1 MIDDIG
7 MICIRLVTRNIYICV
22 LEEILREH
30 FLILHYYR
38 IGWSMFFP
46 RPPRSEENFPL
57 AINKRTIRQS
67 GWAVITCAMNN
78 ERDGKKADFCGM
90 LKRESLDNGGVS
102 RRRGTETK
110 KKEKNNKILIDSLEN
125 IGLSPISF
133 RAKIVSMCI
142 FWWEG
147 TFRLNSDFEVE
158 FEIRNWILNRG
169 NDFVGP
175 IDWIHFQ
182 TNVSNDKKRSG

>member
-1 MIDDIG
+1 MTSG
-7 MICIRLVTRNIYICV
+7 WFAFVWLREIYIYVCV

-90 LKRESLDNGGVS
+90 LKRESLDNGGAS

-110 KKEKNNKILIDSLEN
+110 KKRKKQQNSYRLVGEHRFIADIISSENRINVYILMGGN
-125 IGLSPISF
+125 
-133 RAKIVSMCI
+133 VSI
-142 FWWEG
+142 K
-147 TFRLNSDFEVE
+147 FRLRSRVWNSKLNFEPRKWFRRSNWLNIHTFSNERVE
-158 FEIRNWILNRG
+158 W
-169 NDFVGP
+169 
-175 IDWIHFQ
+175 
-182 TNVSNDKKRSG
+182 

>member
-1 MIDDIG
+1 MTSG
-7 MICIRLVTRNIYICV
+7 WFAFVWLREIYIYMCV

-90 LKRESLDNGGVS
+90 LKRESLDNGGAS

-110 KKEKNNKILIDSLEN
+110 KKRKKQQNSYRLVGEHRFIADIISSENRINVYILMGGN
-125 IGLSPISF
+125 
-133 RAKIVSMCI
+133 VSI
-142 FWWEG
+142 K
-147 TFRLNSDFEVE
+147 FRLRSRVWNSKLNFEPRKWFRRSNWLNIHTFSNERVE
-158 FEIRNWILNRG
+158 W
-169 NDFVGP
+169 
-175 IDWIHFQ
+175 
-182 TNVSNDKKRSG
+182 

>member
-1 MIDDIG
+1 MTSGWFAFVWLREIY
-7 MICIRLVTRNIYICV
+7 IYICV

-38 IGWSMFFP
+38 IGWSMFLP
-46 RPPRSEENFPL
+46 RIPPRSEENFPL

-90 LKRESLDNGGVS
+90 LKRESLDNGGAS

-110 KKEKNNKILIDSLEN
+110 KKRKKQQNSYRLVGEHRFIADIISSENRINVYILMGGN
-125 IGLSPISF
+125 
-133 RAKIVSMCI
+133 VSI
-142 FWWEG
+142 K
-147 TFRLNSDFEVE
+147 FRLRSRVWNSKLNFEPRKWFRRSNWLNTFSNERVE
-158 FEIRNWILNRG
+158 W
-169 NDFVGP
+169 
-175 IDWIHFQ
+175 
-182 TNVSNDKKRSG
+182 

>member
-1 MIDDIG
+1 MTSG
-7 MICIRLVTRNIYICV
+7 WFAFVWLREIYIYVCV

-90 LKRESLDNGGVS
+90 LKRESLDNGGAS

-110 KKEKNNKILIDSLEN
+110 KKRKKQQNSYRLVGEHRFIADIISSENRINVYILMGGN
-125 IGLSPISF
+125 
-133 RAKIVSMCI
+133 VSI
-142 FWWEG
+142 K
-147 TFRLNSDFEVE
+147 FRLRSRVWNSKLNFEPRKW
-158 FEIRNWILNRG
+158 FRRSNWLNT
-169 NDFVGP
+169 F
-175 IDWIHFQ
+175 
-182 TNVSNDKKRSG
+182 SNERVKW

>member
-1 MIDDIG
+1 MTSG
-7 MICIRLVTRNIYICV
+7 WFAFVWLREIYIYVCV

-90 LKRESLDNGGVS
+90 LKRESLDNGGAS

-110 KKEKNNKILIDSLEN
+110 KKRKKQQNSYRLVGEHRFIADIISSENRINVYILMGGN
-125 IGLSPISF
+125 
-133 RAKIVSMCI
+133 VSI
-142 FWWEG
+142 K
-147 TFRLNSDFEVE
+147 FRLRSRVWNSKLNFEPRKWFRRSNWLNTFSNERVE
-158 FEIRNWILNRG
+158 W
-169 NDFVGP
+169 
-175 IDWIHFQ
+175 
-182 TNVSNDKKRSG
+182 

>member
-1 MIDDIG
+1 M
-7 MICIRLVTRNIYICV
+7 CVRRNITRTFSNSALLSNRVIDV
-22 LEEILREH
+22 
-30 FLILHYYR
+30 
-38 IGWSMFFP
+38 FP
-46 RPPRSEENFPL
+46 SPATHEENFPL

-90 LKRESLDNGGVS
+90 LKRESLDNGGAS

-110 KKEKNNKILIDSLEN
+110 KKRKKQQNSYRLVGEHRFIADIISSENRINVYILMGGN
-125 IGLSPISF
+125 
-133 RAKIVSMCI
+133 VSI
-142 FWWEG
+142 K
-147 TFRLNSDFEVE
+147 FRLRSRVW
-158 FEIRNWILNRG
+158 NWILNRG

-175 IDWIHFQ
+175 IDWIYFQ

>member
-1 MIDDIG
+1 MTSG
-7 MICIRLVTRNIYICV
+7 WFAFVWLREIYIYVCV

-90 LKRESLDNGGVS
+90 LKRESLDNGGAS

-110 KKEKNNKILIDSLEN
+110 KKRKKQQNSYRLVGEHRFIADIISSENRINVYILMGGN
-125 IGLSPISF
+125 
-133 RAKIVSMCI
+133 VSI
-142 FWWEG
+142 K
-147 TFRLNSDFEVE
+147 FRLRSRVW
-158 FEIRNWILNRG
+158 NWILNRG

-175 IDWIHFQ
+175 IDWIYFQ
-182 TNVSNDKKRSG
+182 MNVSNDKKRSG